1 MRSLRFI
8 IWIRVGARIFAE
20 KRAKMRVFYKKK
32 IKISLKKF
40 KKHVDFLK
48 TL

>member
-20 KRAKMRVFYKKK
+20 KKGKNACLLQEKEK
-32 IKISLKKF
+32 
-40 KKHVDFLK
+40 
-48 TL
+48 

>member
-32 IKISLKKF
+32 NKNFF
-40 KKHVDFLK
+40 KKIQK
-48 TL
+48 TC